1 MATHTDSN
9 KLQNYQPG
17 NTPALGDQQRYISNE
32 LAKISQAIGNILV
45 VMKLYET
52 RMNTNGLT

>member
-9 KLQNYQPG
+9 KLQGYQPG
-17 NTPALGDQQRYISNE
+17 NSPSLGNQQLYISNE
-32 LAKISQAIGNILV
+32 LAKISQAIGNIIV
-45 VMKLYET
+45 VMKLFEA